1 MWTMGKL
8 FEGIADGWKPFHDRD
23 REVEKAFRTV
33 ISNMVTAPQ
42 HRFTMA
48 EVLPYLREY
57 IMNYDFNGQQ

>member
-1 MWTMGKL
+1 MMGKL
-8 FEGIADGWKPFHDRD
+8 FEWIANGWKPFHDGD